1 VDLPPGSFEV
11 IFMDD
16 GSRDGTPE
24 KVYAWEER
32 GNVQLVER
40 KSKSDLA
47 ASILAGVAVTRS
59 NAISWWWLPP

>member
-1 VDLPPGSFEV
+1 MAHGMVP
-11 IFMDD
+11 
-16 GSRDGTPE
+16 PE

-40 KSKSDLA
+40 KSKPDLA

-59 NAISWWWLPP
+59 NAISWWWRMPP